1 MEQLDGGGGTTAHV
15 GRQPIYDRDGAV
27 VAYELLFRAGTD
39 ALSAARMDDHAT
51 ARVLVAAFTEF
62 GLEELTGGKVCFLNV
77 TKSFLTGMLPLPFD
91 YSQAVLEVL
100 ASVEVDEQLVA
111 GLTVLSER
119 GFTLAID
126 HFVCGGPREVLLPLV
141 SYVKVDMLAADE
153 AGVRACVE
161 LCRRY
166 PHLQLVAVR
175 LESAESLRLAFELG
189 FDLFQGHILGRP
201 HVGTTAALAPGRL
214 ARLRLLAAL
223 AADDVDLDEVVALV
237 GQDAGLSMR
246 VLRATNAATFGLN
259 RTVTSVREAIV
270 AMGLNR
276 LRQWVTLM
284 LVSDLTTADHE
295 QLARILVRARLCQL
309 LVDSSE
315 FPGAEGQG
323 DAAYLGGLL
332 SAVADHFAVPVEE
345 IVDGLPLGPELG
357 GALRA
362 GEGPLGAIL
371 CAARA
376 YTDPDP
382 DNDHGEP
389 GAIVAAYLSAL
400 RWTNGVLGELS
411 QEIPDRAEERL
422 DALAG

>member
-1 MEQLDGGGGTTAHV
+1 MFTTAHV

-39 ALSAARMDDHAT
+39 ASTAARTDDHAT

-62 GLEELTGGKVCFLNV
+62 GLDELTGGKVCFLNV
-77 TKSFLTGMLPLPFD
+77 TKAFLTGTTPLPFD
-91 YSQAVLEVL
+91 YSQAVLEVQ
-100 ASVEVDEQLVA
+100 AGVEVDDPLVA

-126 HFVCGGPREVLLPLV
+126 NFVYGGPREVLLPLV
-141 SYVKVDMLAADE
+141 SYVKIDMLAADE

-166 PHLQLVAVR
+166 AHLQLVAVR
-175 LESAESLRLAFELG
+175 LESPESLRLAFELG

-201 HVGTTAALAPGRL
+201 HVDTTIALTPGRL
-214 ARLRLLAAL
+214 ARLRVLAAL
-223 AADDVDLDEVVALV
+223 AADDVDLDEVVSLV

-246 VLRATNAATFGLN
+246 VLRATNAATFGLT

-270 AMGLNR
+270 AIGLNR

-295 QLARILVRARLCQL
+295 QLARMLVRARLCQL
-309 LVDSSE
+309 LAASPD

-332 SAVADHFAVPVEE
+332 SAVADHFARSIDEVVA
-345 IVDGLPLGPELG
+345 GLPLAPQLRD
-357 GALRA
+357 ALRSGA
-362 GEGPLGAIL
+362 GPLGAIL
-371 CAARA
+371 VAARA

-382 DNDHGEP
+382 YNDHGEP

-400 RWTNGVLGELS
+400 RWTNGIMSELAT
-411 QEIPDRAEERL
+411 EIPDRAEQRL
-422 DALAG
+422 HALAG